1 MFTETREMLDATI
14 YANGRSEL
22 GAKNVNL
29 AMHGILDAA
38 EGKFTEVDEEMK
50 QNDVKITEIKQDIVK
65 LGESGL
71 GGLCFK
77 LPTALFELMEV
88 ESVEDAYID
97 HEVIAIISAEY
108 PALMQPL
115 QELMEHNMNVLAKIR
130 EAITEGK
137 EMPIVTI
144 DIGAL
149 YKEILEALGETEPLE
164 TFSGASL
171 YPSLAYD
178 ITYMGVFDMFN
189 AMCNVYTD
197 STLIIAFTNDACGL
211 ADAIYPASVYIPR
224 TDETMDNSGEALD
237 ILKSNY
243 LYSGALLKNDY
254 FYKYLQNGSYVQQ
267 AVAPVHARLSD
278 IGNILFLRFVIGAQI
293 IEAAINLET
302 GVTTSRVI
310 ATMTPQE
317 VETIAEGK
325 ITSEY
330 SGVSYSSISV
340 MLSVKSNVDWQVVK
354 GEEVINSGAPSV
366 NSYVNFYVT
375 IPANDTTEIVN
386 HNYRLLDATTGE
398 ELSTV
403 WIKQQAGLGTV
414 NEE

>member
-1 MFTETREMLDATI
+1 MFKETREMLDSTI
-14 YANGRSEL
+14 YTNGRSEL
-22 GAKNVNL
+22 GARNVNL
-29 AMHGILDAA
+29 AMHAVLDA
-38 EGKFTEVDEEMK
+38 TEEQVVRIDGEMAAT
-50 QNDVKITEIKQDIVK
+50 DVKITEIKQDITK

-77 LPTALFELMEV
+77 LPMTLFELMEV

-97 HEVIAIISAEY
+97 AEIIAMIAAEY
-108 PALMQPL
+108 PTLAQPL
-115 QELMEHNMNVLAKIR
+115 QELMEHNQTVLAKIR

-144 DIGAL
+144 DIAAL
-149 YKEILEALGETEPLE
+149 YKEILEALGDTEALAIYQA
-164 TFSGASL
+164 GASL

-178 ITYMGVFDMFN
+178 VTYMGTIDMFY
-189 AMCNVYTD
+189 AIC
-197 STLIIAFTNDACGL
+197 TLYADVTFTLAFTNEAFGFVDVMV
-211 ADAIYPASVYIPR
+211 PASIYIPQPN
-224 TDETMDNSGEALD
+224 ETMDNSGQGLD
-237 ILKSNY
+237 NLNANY
-243 LYSGALLKNDY
+243 SSSAYLVNNDY
-254 FYKYLQNGSYVQQ
+254 YYRDGSYIQE
-267 AVAPVHARLSD
+267 AVVPIHSRKSE
-278 IGNILFLRFVIGAQI
+278 IGNILFLRFVIGSEI

-302 GVTTSRVI
+302 GVTSSRVI

-317 VETIAEGK
+317 VETITEGK

-330 SGVSYSSISV
+330 TNVSYGSNSV
-340 MLSVKSNVDWQVVK
+340 MLSVRSNVDWQVVK
-354 GEEVINSGAPSV
+354 GEEVIHSGSPTTFNPVS
-366 NSYVNFYVT
+366 FYVT

-403 WIKQQAGLGTV
+403 WIEQQAGLGTV

>member
-1 MFTETREMLDATI
+1 MFKETREMLDSTI

-77 LPTALFELMEV
+77 LPMTLFELMEV
-88 ESVEDAYID
+88 DSVEDAYID
-97 HEVIAIISAEY
+97 GEVIAMISAEY
-108 PALMQPL
+108 PTLAQPL
-115 QELMEHNMNVLAKIR
+115 QELMAHNQTVLAKIR

-144 DIGAL
+144 DIAAL

-164 TFSGASL
+164 TVGGASL
-171 YPSLAYD
+171 CPSLAYD
-178 ITYMGVFDMFN
+178 ITYVGTIDLFHALCNLYDGVSFI
-189 AMCNVYTD
+189 
-197 STLIIAFTNDACGL
+197 LAFTNEALGFVDVM
-211 ADAIYPASVYIPR
+211 IPASIYIPQPN
-224 TDETMDNSGEALD
+224 EMINNSGQGLD
-237 ILKSNY
+237 NLNANY
-243 LYSGALLKNDY
+243 SSSAYLVNNDY
-254 FYKYLQNGSYVQQ
+254 YYKFLRDGSYIQE
-267 AVAPVHARLSD
+267 AVVPIHSRKSE

-330 SGVSYSSISV
+330 TNVSYGSNSV
-340 MLSVKSNVDWQVVK
+340 MLYVKSNVDWQVVK
-354 GEEVINSGAPSV
+354 GEEVIHSGTPNV
-366 NSYVNFYVT
+366 KTWGFDVT
-375 IPANDTTEIVN
+375 IPANNTTEIIN
-386 HNYRLLDATTGE
+386 HNYRLLDAATGE

-403 WIKQQAGLGTV
+403 WITQQAGVGTV